1 MKCKIELDKLEY
13 YPGEVIK
20 GNLKITP
27 ASKIKVKSMT
37 VNILFEEEWKYLILD
52 NKYEIAKNNQIISFI
67 TIESNKKT
75 KDFLIEPKETVF
87 PFIDKLADYLLP
99 SFEYPNTKIQGSLRY
114 RIQVNIGDY
123 LVEAKLI

>member
-67 TIESNKKT
+67 TIESNKKN
-75 KDFLIEPKETVF
+75 KRFLNRAKGDSI
-87 PFIDKLADYLLP
+87 
-99 SFEYPNTKIQGSLRY
+99 SFY
-114 RIQVNIGDY
+114 RQIG
-123 LVEAKLI
+123 